1 MLQPFSAGDFSGNED
16 VEKTDDERHDAWAV
30 ALQAQFSEVSKYREY
45 VLELS
50 PYGTHQGVKGLEIPR
65 VMALADDGST
75 RFKGLAS
82 YEKLLGTKPA
92 SKEDLKKMQEGKETT
107 FERTR
112 RLLYVTCTRAE
123 ESLALVVYSENPQA
137 GSDYIVDK
145 EWVSLDEVVL
155 LKQE

>member
-1 MLQPFSAGDFSGNED
+1 
-16 VEKTDDERHDAWAV
+16 
-30 ALQAQFSEVSKYREY
+30 
-45 VLELS
+45 
-50 PYGTHQGVKGLEIPR
+50 
-65 VMALADDGST
+65 
-75 RFKGLAS
+75 
-82 YEKLLGTKPA
+82 
-92 SKEDLKKMQEGKETT
+92 MQEGKETT